1 MNRQLN
7 FIKTTAIGGF
17 VFLIPAVI
25 VVILFGKLIGGLKTL
40 AKALAPIFG
49 IESSFGGFTL
59 DIAAFAVT
67 ILICFAAGILAKRAA
82 AKRARE
88 KLDRSL
94 LNFIPGYAF
103 VKGFADNIRQ
113 TEEISSSFVPVTVR
127 FDDYVQMGF
136 ETEQLPNG
144 KVAIYLPG
152 AQNPWSGS
160 VVFVSNDR
168 IKRLSISLPE
178 ALRNIRTLGKGSL
191 NIEGLGDR
199 VKAAQTSTGK
209 VEF

>member
-1 MNRQLN
+1 MKRQLE

-17 VFLIPAVI
+17 VLLIPAVI
-25 VVILFGKLIGGLKTL
+25 VVIALGKLIGGLQTI
-40 AKALAPIFG
+40 AKALSSVLG
-49 IESSFGGFTL
+49 IKTEFGGL
-59 DIAAFAVT
+59 LLNIVAFAVI
-67 ILICFAAGILAKRAA
+67 ILLCFAAGLLAKRAA
-82 AKRARE
+82 AKRVRE
-88 KLDRSL
+88 RLDRSL

-103 VKGFADNIRQ
+103 IKGFADNLRQ
-113 TEEISSSFVPVTVR
+113 TEEISSSFVPVMVR
-127 FDDYVQMGF
+127 FDDYFQIGF

-152 AQNPWSGS
+152 APNPWSGS

-168 IKRLSISLPE
+168 IKPLSISLPE

-199 VKAAQTSTGK
+199 LKAAQ
-209 VEF
+209 

>member
-25 VVILFGKLIGGLKTL
+25 VVIVLGKLIGGLKTL

-49 IESSFGGFTL
+49 IESSLGGFVL
-59 DIAAFAVT
+59 DIVTFAVT
-67 ILICFAAGILAKRAA
+67 VLICFAAGLLARRAA
-82 AKRARE
+82 AKRVRE

-94 LNFIPGYAF
+94 LNFIPGYALI
-103 VKGFADNIRQ
+103 KGFADNLRQ
-113 TEEISSSFVPVTVR
+113 TEEISGSFVPVMFR
-127 FDDYVQMGF
+127 FDDYVQMAF
-136 ETEQLPNG
+136 ETERLPNG
-144 KVAIYLPG
+144 KVAVYLPG
-152 AQNPWSGS
+152 APNPWSGS

-168 IKRLSISLPE
+168 IKPLSISLPD

-191 NIEGLGDR
+191 NIEGLRD
-199 VKAAQTSTGK
+199 KAKTAQ
-209 VEF
+209 